1 MGIGFVLLI
10 WAVVGT
16 VLAVI
21 GALVLASA
29 AALLTRGA
37 GNGRRR
43 AIIAAGLFPFACLA
57 WGGSMFFFQALVNEG
72 LLHRDP
78 GAGDAW
84 KTPLPNGYAILMIDV
99 TDQGWV
105 YNPKTQ
111 GSDSAVGEQEDA
123 VAGVRNVQIAGHYI
137 LGGVDS
143 KAFQGLGKDS
153 HQVDSYFL
161 LDTQTGKRTQFQ
173 DYNALRR
180 AAVALNIAP
189 NLQPINDVYGKY
201 RFTWFEVFAGL
212 LFILPPIAGALLLLG
227 WIIRLRRRR
236 RTLPQPA

>member
-16 VLAVI
+16 ILAFI

-29 AALLTRGA
+29 TWLFTRGA
-37 GNGRRR
+37 ARGRRM

-57 WGGSMFFFQALVNEG
+57 WGGSMFFIQAVVNEG

-84 KTPLPNGYAILMIDV
+84 HSPLPNGYAILMIDV

-123 VAGVRNVQIAGHYI
+123 VAGVRDVQVAGRYI

-143 KAFQGLGKDS
+143 KAFEDLGKAS
-153 HQVDSYFL
+153 HHVDSYFL
-161 LDTQTGKRTQFQ
+161 LDTQTGKRTQYQ
-173 DYNALRR
+173 DYDALRR

-189 NLQPINDVYGKY
+189 NLQPINDVYAKY

-212 LFILPPIAGALLLLG
+212 LFILPPIAGALLLLR
-227 WIIRLRRRR
+227 WVVRLRPRRGC
-236 RTLPQPA
+236 LPQPA

>member
-78 GAGDAW
+78 GADDAW

-123 VAGVRNVQIAGHYI
+123 VAGP
-137 LGGVDS
+137 
-143 KAFQGLGKDS
+143 
-153 HQVDSYFL
+153 
-161 LDTQTGKRTQFQ
+161 KRT
-173 DYNALRR
+173 DRR
-180 AAVALNIAP
+180 PLHS
-189 NLQPINDVYGKY
+189 G
-201 RFTWFEVFAGL
+201 RC
-212 LFILPPIAGALLLLG
+212 
-227 WIIRLRRRR
+227 R
-236 RTLPQPA
+236 